1 MLQVDTP
8 VALLTLFRNIPIRV
22 QPILVNIPELVR
34 VPKRVEAR
42 NSEMGFVIGLIQAV
56 VMMGAL
62 ALILILVAALFMI
75 VFSLGTMLD
84 KRISGQ

>member
-1 MLQVDTP
+1 MLQLDTP